1 MPRLHWQRHPTRL
14 SQWLVRW
21 ALAVPM
27 AYHGLWNLS
36 AEGAAWWADDSGLP
50 AELRFAVGLGEL
62 AASLSLGSGVLS
74 RLAALALIP
83 LMLGAIFQHAEHYSF
98 KVGGFETP
106 LVYAILAVAIA
117 LEPST
122 FGLARQPMHRLKARP
137 PSPAP

>member
-1 MPRLHWQRHPTRL
+1 MGAQSLRWHRHPTRL

-21 ALAVPM
+21 ALAIPM

-36 AEGAAWWADDSGLP
+36 AEGATWWANDSGLP

-62 AASLSLGSGVLS
+62 AASLSLASGVLS

-106 LVYAILAVAIA
+106 LAYAMLALATA

-122 FGLARQPMHRLKARP
+122 LTLTRRP
-137 PSPAP
+137 RDPLTAPRP

>member
-14 SQWLVRW
+14 SLWLVRW
-21 ALAVPM
+21 ALAIPM

-36 AEGAAWWADDSGLP
+36 AEGATWWASDSGLP
-50 AELRFAVGLGEL
+50 TELRFAVGLGEL
-62 AASLSLGSGVLS
+62 AASLSLASGVLS

-83 LMLGAIFQHAEHYSF
+83 LMLGAIFQHADHYSF

-106 LVYAILAVAIA
+106 LVYAMLAIATA

-122 FGLARQPMHRLKARP
+122 LTLTRRTR
-137 PSPAP
+137 APLSR